1 MVKLRAAIENKI
13 RPSAM
18 LFHEQPDLPWTKF
31 DFLLLEAYQILQDE
45 TCGMC
50 GNPIWICRNE
60 YATSVGFKIKSAKC
74 FAKAELD
81 RHQERESKKK
91 NKPKKHGEQEY
102 VLAYAYEGGDM
113 PTRMSYLNSI
123 AESIVKSDDMNS
135 V

>member
-31 DFLLLEAYQILQDE
+31 DFLLLEAYQMLQDE
-45 TCGMC
+45 TCAMC
-50 GNPIWICRNE
+50 SNPIWICRNE
-60 YATSVGFKIKSAKC
+60 YASTIGFKIKSTKC

-91 NKPKKHGEQEY
+91 SKAKKHGEQEY
-102 VLAYAYEGGDM
+102 VLAYTYDGSEL
-113 PTRMSYLNSI
+113 PTRMSYLNAMAQAM
-123 AESIVKSDDMNS
+123 AEADDISS

>member
-31 DFLLLEAYQILQDE
+31 DFLLLEAYQMLQDE
-45 TCGMC
+45 TCSMC

-60 YATSVGFKIKSAKC
+60 YATNVGFKIKSSKC

-81 RHQERESKKK
+81 RHQEKESKKK
-91 NKPKKHGEQEY
+91 NKNKKHGEQEY
-102 VLAYAYEGGDM
+102 IVAYAYDGGDM
-113 PTRMSYLNSI
+113 PTRMSYLNAIADSI
-123 AESIVKSDDMNS
+123 TESSDTSS